1 MKNSVCTWKN
11 ASTSNKSP
19 SRSSAPGPSGGSSTE
34 TWRGSRRSQ
43 RGRSFPPTRSS
54 SPCRSRTLPL
64 RRVTSAATRAW
75 RFCQSGTYPWKYTS
89 FFLFFFQSL
98 SSILMGSLKFA
109 SCMNTCS
116 GSWRFGLFTT
126 FLIVVSCFEVT
137 EVTGG
142 SGQLLFCGSV
152 TCNMSLLAA
161 SNVHLFCVCMWANAN
176 TSMSP
181 QFIWLI

>member
-1 MKNSVCTWKN
+1 MKRKQAESERPILPANQKLITLSVQD
-11 ASTSNKSP
+11 
-19 SRSSAPGPSGGSSTE
+19 APTKKGNECGDAGLEVLSVRNLSLKIY
-34 TWRGSRRSQ
+34 
-43 RGRSFPPTRSS
+43 F
-54 SPCRSRTLPL
+54 
-64 RRVTSAATRAW
+64 
-75 RFCQSGTYPWKYTS
+75 
-89 FFLFFFQSL
+89 FFFQSL

-161 SNVHLFCVCMWANAN
+161 SNVHLFYVCMWANAN
-176 TSMSP
+176 TSRSP